1 MRPFVKSEPAAGG
14 DEAQQADIEE
24 LQKEEVKGEGS
35 HRCLRWRRV
44 QEAVCVPV
52 AVQLT
57 SRSVLSDDDD
67 DDGARKQQE
76 QLTDSRSPAMFNFV
90 QQQYSA
96 AAGVVACSKPL
107 PSAPPHKRARPSL
120 ASPAALAHDVA
131 PVPATAAPQDFESE
145 TNALRA
151 LSQAQALSIADMERR
166 IQTLTE
172 WKDVAM
178 KDAEHVRQML
188 ADSNENLHEAGRLYI
203 DVVHARAK
211 ESQAAA
217 DELSQ
222 AQRKYND
229 LRSQFA
235 AVAAVAAAA
244 ATAAAA
250 AVSQSRDEYQELQAE
265 YEEMEELHDEA
276 ISNCGRQMK
285 EIDFLQSHIGNA
297 LLQCLAL
304 SQFHSPSVLL

>member
-24 LQKEEVKGEGS
+24 LQKEEVKGVREGTR
-35 HRCLRWRRV
+35 RCLRRGRV
-44 QEAVCVPV
+44 QEAVGVPV
-52 AVQLT
+52 QPT
-57 SRSVLSDDDD
+57 SVLLDGDD

-76 QLTDSRSPAMFNFV
+76 HATDSRSLAMFNFV

-96 AAGVVACSKPL
+96 ADGVAACSKPL

-120 ASPAALAHDVA
+120 ALPAALAHDVA
-131 PVPATAAPQDFESE
+131 TVPVTAAPQDFESE

-172 WKDVAM
+172 SKDVAM

-188 ADSNENLHEAGRLYI
+188 ADSNEKLHKAGRLYI
-203 DVVHARAK
+203 DLLHARAK

-217 DELSQ
+217 NEMSQ

-229 LRSQFA
+229 I
-235 AVAAVAAAA
+235 
-244 ATAAAA
+244 
-250 AVSQSRDEYQELQAE
+250 VSQLHDEYEELQAE
-265 YEEMEELHDEA
+265 YEEMEELRDEA
-276 ISNCGRQMK
+276 ISDCGRQKK
-285 EIDFLQSHIGNA
+285 EIVFLQSHIGNA
-297 LLQCLAL
+297 LLQCWAL
-304 SQFHSPSVLL
+304 SHLHSPSVLL

>member
-14 DEAQQADIEE
+14 NEAQQADIEE

-35 HRCLRWRRV
+35 HRCLRRRRV
-44 QEAVCVPV
+44 QEAVGVPV
-52 AVQLT
+52 QPT

-67 DDGARKQQE
+67 DDGARKNQE

-90 QQQYSA
+90 RQQYSA

-131 PVPATAAPQDFESE
+131 PVPVTAALQDFESE

-172 WKDVAM
+172 SKDVAM
-178 KDAEHVRQML
+178 KDAEHLRQML
-188 ADSNENLHEAGRLYI
+188 ADSNEKLHKVGRLYI
-203 DVVHARAK
+203 DGVHARA
-211 ESQAAA
+211 
-217 DELSQ
+217 ELSQ
-222 AQRKYND
+222 AQRKYDD

-235 AVAAVAAAA
+235 AVAAAAAVA
-244 ATAAAA
+244 ATAAVA

-304 SQFHSPSVLL
+304 SHLHSPSVFL